1 MTTTRALAALDRRI
15 RGLDAARGLAL
26 VGMLYAHAMPDGRT
40 ETVFDGRSS
49 ILFATIAGVSLGL
62 MSGGERRLPPGRRGR
77 VAVSITIRALLLIAL
92 GVGLALLDTPL
103 AIILDTYGFLFLVML
118 PLLFLPW
125 SVAALVGV
133 LAVILGPL
141 AVDALMRLHD
151 DPSSTFG
158 AATRD
163 WAYFP
168 YEWLAGHYPALV
180 WIAYLVIGLLI
191 ARAGVRR
198 TRTQIVLVAAGGAT
212 AILVYAG
219 AAVLGDPVREHTNTT
234 AEALAGGALAA
245 AVIGLLVWLLDSA
258 PAGMRTVLGWVTYP
272 LRAAG
277 SMPVTLYTAQVVAIA
292 LVIASGIAPAGFLAW
307 QSVPLFVTLLLA
319 SLAFASLWHILFE
332 QGPLEWIIARLSR
345 QRPWRRERPTPTPAE
360 PE

>member
-26 VGMLYAHAMPDGRT
+26 LGMLYAHAIPDGRT

-62 MSGGERRLPPGRRGR
+62 MSGGERRLARGHRGR
-77 VAVSITIRALLLIAL
+77 VAVSIAIRALLLIAL
-92 GVGLALLDTPL
+92 GVGLTLLDTPL

-118 PLLFLPW
+118 PLLFAPW
-125 SVAALVGV
+125 IVAAVVGV
-133 LAVILGPL
+133 LAVVAGPIL
-141 AVDALMRLHD
+141 VEALMRLHG
-151 DPSSTFG
+151 DPSSAFG

-168 YEWLAGHYPALV
+168 YEWIAGHYPALV

-191 ARAGVRR
+191 ARAGVLRR
-198 TRTQIVLVAAGGAT
+198 RTQIALVAGGGAVT
-212 AILVYAG
+212 LVVYVG
-219 AAVLGDPVREHTNTT
+219 AALLGDPVREHTNTT
-234 AEALAGGALAA
+234 WEALAGGGLAA
-245 AVIGLLVWLLDSA
+245 AVIGLLTWLLDVT
-258 PAGMRTVLGWVTYP
+258 PARMRTVLGWVTYP

-277 SMPVTLYTAQVVAIA
+277 SMPVTLYTGQVVAIA
-292 LVIASGIAPAGFLAW
+292 LVIATGAAPAGFLAW
-307 QSVPLFVTLLLA
+307 QSVPLFATLLLA

-332 QGPLEWIIARLSR
+332 QGPLEWIMARLAR
-345 QRPWRRERPTPTPAE
+345 RRPWRRERLTPASR